1 MDNQRLI
8 LFLALSF
15 VLFLGWEAWQEDYA
29 PKPVTSSDSS
39 TEMSAPAM
47 ASSAAQ
53 APSDVPMAQQTQ
65 LDQSVK
71 ADTPAAPTTG
81 MEESTSSQ
89 RIHVVTDTL
98 DVIIDTRGGDIRQAD
113 LLKYPIASDKPD
125 EPFRLMKDS
134 LPNLFV
140 AQSGLLSNNNAPD
153 HYASF
158 KAEKSSFELQPG
170 QDALRIPLTWQDDT
184 GIKVTKTI
192 IFHRGQ
198 YVIDVEQKVEN
209 GSATEWQG
217 RQYRQLQRSRPDGS
231 GESMFIHTYTGG
243 VIYSEEEHYEKITFD
258 DMKDANLSRDID
270 GGWAAMIQHYFLGAI
285 IPPKDETNHF
295 YTKSAGDDRFIIGLV
310 SPSKTV
316 NSGQTDTFTT
326 RLYVGP
332 KDQAVLEEMGDNLD
346 LTVDYGI
353 LSVIAKPMFWTMSWF
368 HNLFGNWGWAILMVT
383 LIIKA
388 IFYPLSAASY
398 RSMANMR
405 KFAPKMQ
412 QLKER
417 YGDDRQ
423 KMSQAMMELYKKE
436 KINPLGGCLPMIVQI
451 PVFISLYWVLLESVE
466 MRQAPFIFWITDL
479 SIKDPFYVLPLL
491 MGISM
496 FVQQKLNPAPPD
508 PVQAKVMMALPV
520 IFTLFFAFFPAG
532 LVLYWFANS
541 ALSVAQQWYITAKIE
556 KAAAL
561 APPKK

>member
-15 VLFLGWEAWQEDYA
+15 ILYLAWEAWQEDYVT
-29 PKPVTSSDSS
+29 KPVVTSSSS
-39 TEMSAPAM
+39 EMTAPATP
-47 ASSAAQ
+47 AFEVA
-53 APSDVPMAQQTQ
+53 SDVPGAPQAQ
-65 LDQSVK
+65 LDASVK
-71 ADTPAAPTTG
+71 ADTPEAPDAG
-81 MEESTSSQ
+81 IEASAMSQ
-89 RIHVVTDTL
+89 RVHVVTDTL

-113 LLKYPIASDKPD
+113 LLNYPITSDMPD
-125 EPFRLMKDS
+125 EPFRLMRES

-153 HYASF
+153 HYAIF
-158 KAEKSSFELQPG
+158 NAEKTSYELQAG
-170 QDALRIPLTWQDDT
+170 QNELRIPLTWQDDS
-184 GIKVTKTI
+184 GIKVTKTL

-198 YVIDVEQKVEN
+198 HVIDVEQKIEN

-231 GESMFIHTYTGG
+231 GESAFIYTYTGG
-243 VIYSEEEHYEKITFD
+243 VVYSEEEHYEKIDFD
-258 DMKDANLSRDID
+258 DMEEANLSRDIN
-270 GGWAAMIQHYFLGAI
+270 GGWAAIIQHYFLGAI

-295 YTKSAGDDRFIIGLV
+295 YTKAVGDDRFVLGLV

-316 NSGQTDTFTT
+316 NAGQIDTFTT

-332 KDQAVLEEMGDNLD
+332 KEQAVLEKLGDHLD
-346 LTVDYGI
+346 LTVDYGM
-353 LSVIAKPMFWTMSWF
+353 LSVIAKPMFWLLDWF
-368 HNLFGNWGWAILMVT
+368 NNMFGNWGWAILMVT

-436 KINPLGGCLPMIVQI
+436 KINPLGGCLPMMVQI
-451 PVFISLYWVLLESVE
+451 PVFIALYWVLLESVE
-466 MRQAPFIFWITDL
+466 LRQAPFIFWITDL
-479 SIKDPFYVLPLL
+479 SIKDPYYVLPLL
-491 MGISM
+491 MGVSM
-496 FVQQKLNPAPPD
+496 YIQQKLNPAPPD

-561 APPKK
+561 ATPNK